1 VDGFLGR
8 LVVGG
13 DMAVGTAQAAGLGA
27 GTKRFVND
35 GLDGAGAAAAFGAA
49 AEAAIDLLRMAR
61 QVTGCADGI
70 ADIMVAE
77 DVAGTDD
84 HEVGGPI
91 GDASVLSD
99 IEAPHRMQK
108 EKQQFQAIPN

>member
-1 VDGFLGR
+1 
-8 LVVGG
+8 
-13 DMAVGTAQAAGLGA
+13 
-27 GTKRFVND
+27 
-35 GLDGAGAAAAFGAA
+35 
-49 AEAAIDLLRMAR
+49 MAR
-61 QVTGCADGI
+61 QITGGADGI

-108 EKQQFQAIPN
+108 EKPQFQAIPN